1 MVSFFIKSGDPEVSQ
16 MFTPYLWG
24 TKSLGELIDLE
35 INPTN
40 YGDDLKLILIKVY
53 VEGRFEINGPEHL
66 VVEGYSKIKK
76 ETGAA
81 FTVRHKD
88 FHNKSSEE
96 RKRFLVEMVKTSI
109 EGIQAKHESKMHNF
123 DFELLK
129 TNLETV
135 IRAYLN
141 I

>member
-1 MVSFFIKSGDPEVSQ
+1 

-24 TKSLGELIDLE
+24 TMSLGELIDSE
-35 INPTN
+35 VNPTN

-66 VVEGYSKIKK
+66 AVESYSKIKK

-81 FTVRHKD
+81 FTIKRKD
-88 FHNKSSEE
+88 FHSKSNEE
-96 RKRFLVEMVKTSI
+96 RKRFLAAMVKKSI
-109 EGIQAKHESKMHNF
+109 EGIQAKHEGKMRNF
-123 DFELLK
+123 NFGLLK
-129 TNLETV
+129 ANLETA
-135 IRAYLN
+135 IRAYLS